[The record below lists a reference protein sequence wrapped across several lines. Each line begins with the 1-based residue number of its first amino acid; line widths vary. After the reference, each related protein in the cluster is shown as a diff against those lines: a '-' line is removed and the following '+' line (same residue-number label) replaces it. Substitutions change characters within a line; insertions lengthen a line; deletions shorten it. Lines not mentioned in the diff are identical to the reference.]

1 MSCTYCNKEDAFMTC
16 SACRTGAYCNEVCQR
31 KHWAIHKPLC
41 KAAQAV
47 AAAAEKKTA
56 LRSFVT
62 DRIAGLDQ
70 RGEYKQFFEKIPA
83 LLVDHLSKE
92 SSKDVDS
99 ILDTV
104 LADYWSADYWS
115 VDYWSGLSGPIQ
127 ILMTMDDYFTDTLY
141 PAIKSII
148 TDSKLKV

>member
-92 SSKDVDS
+92 SSKDADS

-104 LADYWSADYWS
+104 L

-127 ILMTMDDYFTDTLY
+127 ILMTMDPYFTDTLC

-148 TDSKLKV
+148 ADSKLKV